1 MLSSTFRGDD
11 HSMNDFFHHGK
22 LHWLLA
28 HSKWTSIARIER
40 LLKVS
45 WNEENSMLDLEKYRN
60 FMIIQI

>member
-28 HSKWTSIARIER
+28 HSKWTSIARMELAEFNARFREISKFR
-40 LLKVS
+40 DYSNLNVH
-45 WNEENSMLDLEKYRN
+45 Y
-60 FMIIQI
+60 